1 MSNHSDP
8 IQYIKIHDIGRIV
21 TGKTPPTKKKE
32 LWDGEYP
39 FYCIPD
45 FKKKYI
51 DSTRK
56 SLSAKGIES
65 LKNNLIPKNTIMVSC
80 IGTVGE
86 VGISLLEGVS
96 NQQINSIIV
105 DEKKFNPQYIY
116 YCIKTK
122 KKHLELFATS
132 GSVFPIINKSDFS
145 NFEIPIFDRTIQDSI
160 VFILKTLDDK
170 IELNQK
176 MNETLEEIAKTLF
189 KSWFIDFDPV
199 RAKAEGRP
207 TGLSKEIS
215 DLFPDSFED
224 SELGE
229 IPKGWTI
236 NKIKDLGKVICG
248 KTPPT
253 KDKENYGD
261 GFNFITIPDMHDQVF
276 VLESSKTVTE
286 KGAKTLK
293 GKLLPEKTI
302 CVSCIA
308 TPGLT
313 VIIDKPS
320 FTNQQI
326 NSITP
331 YAEHLSYF
339 LFLNFRTLGS
349 KISIYGGG
357 GSVFENMSKSKF
369 EEILIKT
376 PDEKILKYFENH
388 LSPIFEKILITSK
401 ENKIL
406 TEIRDTLLPKLISGE
421 LQIPSAENLIE
432 EAGI

>member
-1 MSNHSDP
+1 MSYLDDYAELVTKGTTPTSIGGNFTDSGINFLKVESISESGNFIKDKMQFIDQDTHQNLLKRSQ
-8 IQYIKIHDIGRIV
+8 IQENDILFSIAGTIGRTAIA
-21 TGKTPPTKKKE
+21 TPEILPCNTNQALAIIRPNLSKVNPYFLLYCLKDKKRLNKAKSNVVQSVQSN
-32 LWDGEYP
+32 L
-39 FYCIPD
+39 
-45 FKKKYI
+45 
-51 DSTRK
+51 
-56 SLSAKGIES
+56 SLSEIKKIE
-65 LKNNLIPKNTIMVSC
+65 IPKYSLQYQSKIS
-80 IGTVGE
+80 E
-86 VGISLLEGVS
+86 VL
-96 NQQINSIIV
+96 
-105 DEKKFNPQYIY
+105 KKF
-116 YCIKTK
+116 
-122 KKHLELFATS
+122 
-132 GSVFPIINKSDFS
+132 
-145 NFEIPIFDRTIQDSI
+145 
-160 VFILKTLDDK
+160 DDK
-170 IELNQK
+170 IDLNQK
-176 MNETLEEIAKTLF
+176 MNETLEDIAKTLF
-189 KSWFIDFDPV
+189 KSWFIDFDSV

-286 KGAKTLK
+286 KGTKTLK

-388 LSPIFEKILITSK
+388 LSPIFEKILITTK

>member
-1 MSNHSDP
+1 MRSTNLRDTVLGDFCSFKYGKTIRKSEVSPEGLFPVFSGYQIVGYLDSYMYEDS
-8 IQYIKIHDIGRIV
+8 QLLVVCRGVGGTGDIKISPKNCSITNLSI
-21 TGKTPPTKKKE
+21 
-32 LWDGEYP
+32 
-39 FYCIPD
+39 IISPD
-45 FKKKYI
+45 KRVDKKY
-51 DSTRK
+51 
-56 SLSAKGIES
+56 LYWL
-65 LKNNLIPKNTIMVSC
+65 LKNSNIYSLRTGSAQPQITIAD
-80 IGTVGE
+80 
-86 VGISLLEGVS
+86 LER
-96 NQQINSIIV
+96 
-105 DEKKFNPQYIY
+105 F
-116 YCIKTK
+116 
-122 KKHLELFATS
+122 
-132 GSVFPIINKSDFS
+132 SVAYH
-145 NFEIPIFDRTIQDSI
+145 DSRLDQKAI
-160 VFILKTLDDK
+160 THILDTLDKK
-170 IELNQK
+170 IELNQQ

-261 GFNFITIPDMHDQVF
+261 GFNFITIPDMHDRVF